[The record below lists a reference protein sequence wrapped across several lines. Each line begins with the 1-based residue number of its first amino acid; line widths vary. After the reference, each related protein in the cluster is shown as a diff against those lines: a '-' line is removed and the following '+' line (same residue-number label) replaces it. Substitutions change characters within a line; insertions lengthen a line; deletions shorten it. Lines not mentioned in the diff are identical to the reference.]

1 MLYRLAA
8 DALLVL
14 HWAFVAFVVVGLVL
28 TLLGGA
34 LKWRWVR
41 SPGFRFAHLA
51 CIVFV
56 AGQAWLGR
64 ICPLTIWENQLRRAA
79 GEETYPGSFIAYWL
93 DELLYFDAPMWVFAV
108 CYSAFAV
115 LVGLSFVLVPV
126 RRDWR
131 DGRRGADA
139 TPGGHDRSP

>member
-8 DALLVL
+8 DAILLL

-28 TLLGGA
+28 VFAGGVM
-34 LKWRWVR
+34 KWRWVR
-41 SPGFRFAHLA
+41 SPVFRLIHLA

-64 ICPLTIWENQLRRAA
+64 ICPLTVWENDLRRMA

-93 DELLYFDAPMWVFAV
+93 DRWLYFDAPMWVFAV
-108 CYSAFAV
+108 AYSAFAALV
-115 LVGLSFVLVPV
+115 LLSFVLVPV
-126 RRDWR
+126 RQKQR
-131 DGRRGADA
+131 
-139 TPGGHDRSP
+139 P